1 MAELFLYRS
10 ARVAYPEH
18 MKIVFHVTASAL
30 SLALVAMPV
39 HAVQAPEHPQ
49 VSPGAATDSRGATQQ
64 DAGGIGY
71 ADIADLVLSAPVIA
85 DATIRSTA
93 KIKPAEAP
101 NLAPGFVRLYI
112 EADVTALI
120 RGADGLPPRIG
131 YLLDVAPDSAGRVP
145 KFKKARVLI
154 FARPVPGAAN
164 QVQLVAPDAQVS
176 WTQTTDTRARNIAK
190 DALASDA
197 PPVITGVGNAFHVAG
212 ALPGEGET
220 QIFLTTADQRPVS
233 LSILRR
239 PGEQPRW
246 AVALSEIVDESAA
259 PPAPETLLWYRMAC
273 ALPPTLPARSTGS
286 LEAADATI
294 AREDYAYVLAALGPC
309 GRTRKI

>member
-1 MAELFLYRS
+1 MNPLF
-10 ARVAYPEH
+10 P
-18 MKIVFHVTASAL
+18 VTASAL
-30 SLALVAMPV
+30 SLALVALPV
-39 HAVQAPEHPQ
+39 RAAQAPVAPQ
-49 VSPGAATDSRGATQQ
+49 VSASNDAVSGAAMQQ
-64 DAGGIGY
+64 DPAGGIGY
-71 ADIADLVLSAPVIA
+71 ADIADLVLSAPIIA
-85 DATIRSTA
+85 DATVRSTS
-93 KIKPAEAP
+93 KIKAAEAP
-101 NLAPGFVRLYI
+101 NLAPGLVRLYV
-112 EADVTALI
+112 EVDVTALV

-131 YLLDVAPDSAGRVP
+131 YLLDVMPDSAGRVP

-154 FARPVPGAAN
+154 FARPVAGAVN
-164 QVQLVAPDAQVS
+164 QVQLVAPDAQLD
-176 WTQTTDTRARNIAK
+176 WTPASDARARRIAK

-273 ALPPTLPARSTGS
+273 ALPPTLPERSTTS

-294 AREDYAYVLAALGPC
+294 AREDYAFVLAALGPC

>member
-1 MAELFLYRS
+1 MNPLF
-10 ARVAYPEH
+10 P
-18 MKIVFHVTASAL
+18 VTASAL
-30 SLALVAMPV
+30 SLALVALPV
-39 HAVQAPEHPQ
+39 RAAQAPVAPQ
-49 VSPGAATDSRGATQQ
+49 VSASNDAVSGAAMQQ
-64 DAGGIGY
+64 DPVGGIGY
-71 ADIADLVLSAPVIA
+71 ADIADLVLSAPIIA
-85 DATIRSTA
+85 DATVRSTS
-93 KIKPAEAP
+93 KIKAAEAP
-101 NLAPGFVRLYI
+101 NLAPGLVRLYV
-112 EADVTALI
+112 EVDVTALV

-131 YLLDVAPDSAGRVP
+131 YLLDVMPDSAGRVP

-154 FARPVPGAAN
+154 FARPVAGAVN
-164 QVQLVAPDAQVS
+164 QVQLVAPDAQLD
-176 WTQTTDTRARNIAK
+176 WTPTSDARTRRIAK

-273 ALPPTLPARSTGS
+273 ALPPTLPERSTTS

-294 AREDYAYVLAALGPC
+294 AREDYAFVLAALGPC

>member
-1 MAELFLYRS
+1 MNPLF
-10 ARVAYPEH
+10 P
-18 MKIVFHVTASAL
+18 VTASAL
-30 SLALVAMPV
+30 SLALFALPV
-39 HAVQAPEHPQ
+39 RAAQAPVAPQ
-49 VSPGAATDSRGATQQ
+49 VSASNDAVSGAAMQQ
-64 DAGGIGY
+64 DPVGGIGY
-71 ADIADLVLSAPVIA
+71 ADIADLVLSAPIIA
-85 DATIRSTA
+85 DATVRSTS
-93 KIKPAEAP
+93 KIKAAEAP
-101 NLAPGFVRLYI
+101 NLAPGLVRLYV
-112 EADVTALI
+112 EVDVTALV

-131 YLLDVAPDSAGRVP
+131 YLLDVMPDSAGRVP

-154 FARPVPGAAN
+154 FARPVAGAVN
-164 QVQLVAPDAQVS
+164 QVQLVAPDAQLD
-176 WTQTTDTRARNIAK
+176 WTPASDARARRIAK
-190 DALASDA
+190 DALAGDA

-273 ALPPTLPARSTGS
+273 ALPPTLPERSTTS

-294 AREDYAYVLAALGPC
+294 AREDYAFVLAALGPC

>member
-1 MAELFLYRS
+1 MNPL
-10 ARVAYPEH
+10 
-18 MKIVFHVTASAL
+18 FHVTASAL
-30 SLALVAMPV
+30 SIALVALPACAGQSPAPPPV
-39 HAVQAPEHPQ
+39 SLGNPQ
-49 VSPGAATDSRGATQQ
+49 VSGDPTRQ
-64 DAGGIGY
+64 DTPGGIGY

-85 DATIRSTA
+85 DATVRSTA

-101 NLAPGFVRLYI
+101 DLAPGLVRLYV
-112 EADVTALI
+112 EVDVTALI

-154 FARPVPGAAN
+154 FARPVPGAVN
-164 QVQLVAPDAQVS
+164 QVQLIAPDAQLG
-176 WTQTTDTRARNIAK
+176 WTPTADARARKIAK

-197 PPVITGVGNAFHVAG
+197 PPVITGIGNAFHVAG

-273 ALPPTLPARSTGS
+273 ALPSTLPERSTGS

>member
-1 MAELFLYRS
+1 MNPL
-10 ARVAYPEH
+10 
-18 MKIVFHVTASAL
+18 FHVTASAL
-30 SLALVAMPV
+30 AIALVALPADAGRV
-39 HAVQAPEHPQ
+39 PPQPQ
-49 VSPGAATDSRGATQQ
+49 VSPGTTPVTTGQAPREAPPETQ
-64 DAGGIGY
+64 GGIGY
-71 ADIADLVLSAPVIA
+71 ADIADLVLSAPIIA
-85 DATIRSTA
+85 DATVRSTA

-101 NLAPGFVRLYI
+101 NLAPGLVRLYV
-112 EADVTALI
+112 EVDVTALI

-131 YLLDVAPDSAGRVP
+131 YLLDIAPDSAGKVP

-154 FARPVPGAAN
+154 FARPVAGAVN
-164 QVQLVAPDAQVS
+164 QVQLIAPDAQLD
-176 WTQTTDTRARNIAK
+176 WTPTADARARKIAN

-197 PPVITGVGNAFHVAG
+197 PPVITGIGNAFHVAG

-233 LSILRR
+233 LSVLRR

-273 ALPPTLPARSTGS
+273 ALPATLPERSTGS

-294 AREDYAYVLAALGPC
+294 AREDYAFVLAALGPC
-309 GRTRKI
+309 GRTRKS

>member
-1 MAELFLYRS
+1 MNPL
-10 ARVAYPEH
+10 
-18 MKIVFHVTASAL
+18 FHVTASAL
-30 SLALVAMPV
+30 SIALVALP
-39 HAVQAPEHPQ
+39 ACAGQAPEPPQ
-49 VSPGAATDSRGATQQ
+49 VSLAKTPVSNGAPQQ
-64 DAGGIGY
+64 DAAGGNCY

-85 DATIRSTA
+85 DATVRSTE

-101 NLAPGFVRLYI
+101 NLAPGFVRLYV
-112 EADVTALI
+112 EVDVTALI

-154 FARPVPGAAN
+154 FARPVPGAVN
-164 QVQLVAPDAQVS
+164 QVQLVAPDAQIDWS
-176 WTQTTDTRARNIAK
+176 PTADERARKIAK

-197 PPVITGVGNAFHVAG
+197 PPVITGIGNAFHVAG

-233 LSILRR
+233 LSVLRR

-273 ALPPTLPARSTGS
+273 ALPPALPDRSTGS

-309 GRTRKI
+309 GRTRKV

>member
-1 MAELFLYRS
+1 MQRE
-10 ARVAYPEH
+10 
-18 MKIVFHVTASAL
+18 T
-30 SLALVAMPV
+30 
-39 HAVQAPEHPQ
+39 
-49 VSPGAATDSRGATQQ
+49 PGEP
-64 DAGGIGY
+64 GY

-85 DATIRSTA
+85 DATVRSTA

-101 NLAPGFVRLYI
+101 NLAAGLVRLYV
-112 EADVTALI
+112 EVDVTALI

-154 FARPVPGAAN
+154 FAKPVAGAVN
-164 QVQLVAPDAQVS
+164 QVQLVAPDAQLG
-176 WTQTTDTRARNIAK
+176 WTPIADARARKIAK

-197 PPVITGVGNAFHVAG
+197 PPVITGIGNAFHVAG

-220 QIFLTTADQRPVS
+220 QIFLTTSDQRPVS
-233 LSILRR
+233 LSVIRR

-259 PPAPETLLWYRMAC
+259 PPAPETLLWYRLAC
-273 ALPPTLPARSTGS
+273 ALPAALPERSTGS

-294 AREDYAYVLAALGPC
+294 AREDYAFVLAALGPC

>member
-1 MAELFLYRS
+1 MNPL
-10 ARVAYPEH
+10 
-18 MKIVFHVTASAL
+18 FHVTASAL
-30 SLALVAMPV
+30 AIALVALPADAGRV
-39 HAVQAPEHPQ
+39 PPQPQ
-49 VSPGAATDSRGATQQ
+49 VSPGTTPVTAGQAPREAPPETQ
-64 DAGGIGY
+64 GGIGY
-71 ADIADLVLSAPVIA
+71 ADIADLVLSAPIIA
-85 DATIRSTA
+85 DATVRSTA

-101 NLAPGFVRLYI
+101 NLAPGLVRLYV
-112 EADVTALI
+112 EVDVTALI

-131 YLLDVAPDSAGRVP
+131 YLLDIAPDSAGKVP

-154 FARPVPGAAN
+154 FARPVAGAVN
-164 QVQLVAPDAQVS
+164 QVQLIAPDAQLD
-176 WTQTTDTRARNIAK
+176 WTPTADARARKIAK

-197 PPVITGVGNAFHVAG
+197 PPVITGIGNAFHVAG

-233 LSILRR
+233 LSVLRR

-273 ALPPTLPARSTGS
+273 ALPATLPERSTGS

-294 AREDYAYVLAALGPC
+294 AREDYAFVLAALGPC
-309 GRTRKI
+309 GRTRKS

>member
-1 MAELFLYRS
+1 MNL
-10 ARVAYPEH
+10 
-18 MKIVFHVTASAL
+18 VFHVTASAL
-30 SLALVAMPV
+30 SIALACVPAHAGQTAAGPPV
-39 HAVQAPEHPQ
+39 SPVNRGVSGAAVQ
-49 VSPGAATDSRGATQQ
+49 RGGPV
-64 DAGGIGY
+64 DLSY
-71 ADIADLVLSAPVIA
+71 SDMADLALSAPVIA
-85 DATIRSTA
+85 DATVRSTS

-101 NLAPGFVRLYI
+101 NIAPGLVRLYI
-112 EADVTALI
+112 EVDVTALI

-154 FARPVPGAAN
+154 FARPVPGAVN
-164 QVQLVAPDAQVS
+164 QVQLIAPDAQIA
-176 WTQTTDTRARNIAK
+176 WTPTVDGRARAIAR

-233 LSILRR
+233 LSVLRR

-273 ALPPTLPARSTGS
+273 ALPPTLPERSTGS

-309 GRTRKI
+309 GRTRKV

>member
-1 MAELFLYRS
+1 MNPLF
-10 ARVAYPEH
+10 P
-18 MKIVFHVTASAL
+18 VTASAL
-30 SLALVAMPV
+30 SLALVALPV
-39 HAVQAPEHPQ
+39 RAAQAPVAPQ
-49 VSPGAATDSRGATQQ
+49 VSASNDAVSGAAMQQ
-64 DAGGIGY
+64 DPAGGIGY
-71 ADIADLVLSAPVIA
+71 ADIADLVLSAPIIA
-85 DATIRSTA
+85 DATVRSTS
-93 KIKPAEAP
+93 KIKAAEAP
-101 NLAPGFVRLYI
+101 NLAPGLVRLYV
-112 EADVTALI
+112 EVDVTALV

-131 YLLDVAPDSAGRVP
+131 YLLDVMPDSAGRVP

-154 FARPVPGAAN
+154 FARPVAGAVN
-164 QVQLVAPDAQVS
+164 QVQLVAPDAQLD
-176 WTQTTDTRARNIAK
+176 WTPASDARARRIAK
-190 DALASDA
+190 DALASEA

-273 ALPPTLPARSTGS
+273 ALPPTLPERSTTS

-294 AREDYAYVLAALGPC
+294 AREDYAFVQAALGPC

>member
-1 MAELFLYRS
+1 MAPF
-10 ARVAYPEH
+10 AA
-18 MKIVFHVTASAL
+18 
-30 SLALVAMPV
+30 V
-39 HAVQAPEHPQ
+39 HAQVSPQ
-49 VSPGAATDSRGATQQ
+49 VSADNERVSPGAVQR
-64 DAGGIGY
+64 DAVGGIGY
-71 ADIADLVLSAPVIA
+71 SDIADLVLAAPVIA
-85 DATIRSTA
+85 DATVRSTT

-101 NLAPGFVRLYI
+101 DLAAGHVRLYV
-112 EADVTALI
+112 EVDVTALV

-131 YLLDVAPDSAGRVP
+131 YLLDVMPDEAGRVP

-154 FARPVPGAAN
+154 FARPVPGAVN
-164 QVQLVAPDAQVS
+164 QVQLVAPDAQLD
-176 WTQTTDTRARNIAK
+176 WTPTADARARKIAR

-197 PPVITGVGNAFHVAG
+197 PPVITGVGNAFHVPG

-233 LSILRR
+233 LSVLRR

-259 PPAPETLLWYRMAC
+259 PPAQETLLWYRLSC
-273 ALPPTLPARSTGS
+273 ALPQALPEKSTGS

-294 AREDYAYVLAALGPC
+294 AREDYAFVLNALGPC
-309 GRTRKI
+309 GRTRKS

>member
-1 MAELFLYRS
+1 MNPL
-10 ARVAYPEH
+10 
-18 MKIVFHVTASAL
+18 FHVTASAL
-30 SLALVAMPV
+30 SIALVALP
-39 HAVQAPEHPQ
+39 ACAGQAPEPPQ
-49 VSPGAATDSRGATQQ
+49 VSLVKTPVSNGAPQQ
-64 DAGGIGY
+64 DAAGGNSY

-85 DATIRSTA
+85 DATVRSTA

-101 NLAPGFVRLYI
+101 NLAPGFVRLYV
-112 EADVTALI
+112 EVDVTALI

-154 FARPVPGAAN
+154 FARPVPGAVN
-164 QVQLVAPDAQVS
+164 QVQLVAPDAQLD
-176 WTQTTDTRARNIAK
+176 WTPTADGRARKIAK
-190 DALASDA
+190 DALAGDA
-197 PPVITGVGNAFHVAG
+197 PPVITGIGNAFHVAG

-233 LSILRR
+233 LSVLRR

-273 ALPPTLPARSTGS
+273 ALPPALPDRSTGS

-309 GRTRKI
+309 GRTRKV

>member
-1 MAELFLYRS
+1 MNPLF
-10 ARVAYPEH
+10 P
-18 MKIVFHVTASAL
+18 VTASAL
-30 SLALVAMPV
+30 SLALVALPV
-39 HAVQAPEHPQ
+39 RAAQAPVAPQ
-49 VSPGAATDSRGATQQ
+49 VSASNDAVSGAAMQQ
-64 DAGGIGY
+64 DPVGGIGY
-71 ADIADLVLSAPVIA
+71 ADIADLVLSAPIIA
-85 DATIRSTA
+85 DATVRSTS
-93 KIKPAEAP
+93 KIKAAEAP
-101 NLAPGFVRLYI
+101 NLAPGLVRLYV
-112 EADVTALI
+112 EVDVTALV

-131 YLLDVAPDSAGRVP
+131 YLLDVMPDSAGRVP

-154 FARPVPGAAN
+154 FARPVAGAVN
-164 QVQLVAPDAQVS
+164 QVQLVAPDAQLDWS
-176 WTQTTDTRARNIAK
+176 PASDARARRIAK

-273 ALPPTLPARSTGS
+273 ALPPTLPERSTTS

-294 AREDYAYVLAALGPC
+294 AREDYAFVQAALGPC

>member
-1 MAELFLYRS
+1 MNSSL
-10 ARVAYPEH
+10 
-18 MKIVFHVTASAL
+18 HVTASAL
-30 SLALVAMPV
+30 SIALLALPACAGEMPV
-39 HAVQAPEHPQ
+39 RPQNSYANGAV
-49 VSPGAATDSRGATQQ
+49 SGAAAQQ
-64 DAGGIGY
+64 DSLGGPGY

-85 DATIRSTA
+85 DATVRSTA

-101 NLAPGFVRLYI
+101 NLAPGLVRLYV
-112 EADVTALI
+112 EVDVTALI

-145 KFKKARVLI
+145 KLKKARVLL
-154 FARPVPGAAN
+154 FARPVAGAGN
-164 QVQLVAPDAQVS
+164 QVQLVAPDAQID
-176 WTQTTDTRARNIAK
+176 WTPSADARARKIAK

-197 PPVITGVGNAFHVAG
+197 PPVITGIGNAFHVAG

-233 LSILRR
+233 LSVLRR

-273 ALPPTLPARSTGS
+273 ALPPTLPERSTGS
-286 LEAADATI
+286 LEAADAAI
-294 AREDYAYVLAALGPC
+294 AREDYAFVIAALGPC

>member
-1 MAELFLYRS
+1 MNLSF
-10 ARVAYPEH
+10 P
-18 MKIVFHVTASAL
+18 VTASAL
-30 SLALVAMPV
+30 SIALLAVPV
-39 HAVQAPEHPQ
+39 SAAQAPAHPS
-49 VSPGAATDSRGATQQ
+49 VSLGIAADSRGAAQQ
-64 DAGGIGY
+64 EVGGIGY

-85 DATIRSTA
+85 DATVRSTT

-101 NLAPGFVRLYI
+101 NLAPGLVRLYV

-120 RGADGLPPRIG
+120 RGADGVPPRIG

-154 FARPVPGAAN
+154 FARPVPGAVN
-164 QVQLVAPDAQVS
+164 QVQLIAPDAQLG
-176 WTQTTDTRARNIAK
+176 WTPTADARARKIAK

-197 PPVITGVGNAFHVAG
+197 PPVITGIGNAFHVAG

-273 ALPPTLPARSTGS
+273 ALPPTLPERSTGS

-309 GRTRKI
+309 GRTRQI

>member
-1 MAELFLYRS
+1 MN
-10 ARVAYPEH
+10 P
-18 MKIVFHVTASAL
+18 VFHVTASAL
-30 SLALVAMPV
+30 SIALVCAPASAAQTPSSPRV
-39 HAVQAPEHPQ
+39 SSQNQAVA
-49 VSPGAATDSRGATQQ
+49 SPGAPRA

-71 ADIADLVLSAPVIA
+71 ADVADLVLSAPVIA
-85 DATIRSTA
+85 DATVRSTSR
-93 KIKPAEAP
+93 IKPAEAP
-101 NLAPGFVRLYI
+101 NLAPGLVRLYV
-112 EADVTALI
+112 EVDVTALI

-145 KFKKARVLI
+145 KFKKARVLV
-154 FARPVPGAAN
+154 FARPVAGAVN
-164 QVQLVAPDAQVS
+164 QVQLVAPDAQVD
-176 WTQTTDTRARNIAK
+176 WTQTADARARAIAK

-233 LSILRR
+233 LSVLRR

-259 PPAPETLLWYRMAC
+259 PPPPETLLWYRLTC
-273 ALPPTLPARSTGS
+273 ALPATLPEHSTGS

-294 AREDYAYVLAALGPC
+294 AREDYVYVISALGPC
-309 GRTRKI
+309 GRMRKS

>member
-1 MAELFLYRS
+1 MNL
-10 ARVAYPEH
+10 P
-18 MKIVFHVTASAL
+18 FHIAASAL
-30 SLALVAMPV
+30 SITLSTLPATAGRMP
-39 HAVQAPEHPQ
+39 QQPQ
-49 VSPGAATDSRGATQQ
+49 VSPDTGAGTRGESRREIPTA
-64 DAGGIGY
+64 APGGIGY

-85 DATIRSTA
+85 DATVRSTA

-101 NLAPGFVRLYI
+101 NLAPGLVRLYV
-112 EADVTALI
+112 EVDVTALI

-131 YLLDVAPDSAGRVP
+131 YLLDIAPDTAGKVP

-154 FARPVPGAAN
+154 FARPVAGAVN
-164 QVQLVAPDAQVS
+164 QVRLVAPDAQLD
-176 WTQTTDTRARNIAK
+176 WTPTADANARKIAR
-190 DALASDA
+190 DALAGDA

-233 LSILRR
+233 LSVLRR

-259 PPAPETLLWYRMAC
+259 PPARETLLWYRLAC
-273 ALPPTLPARSTGS
+273 ALPPTLPDRSTGS
-286 LEAADATI
+286 LEAPDATI
-294 AREDYAYVLAALGPC
+294 AREDYAFVLAALGSC
-309 GRTRKI
+309 GRTRKG